1 MKSKFILSLLILLSI
16 YSWSFGQL
24 KSGMSDPDTLISKPT
39 EISETEPALEEAIN
53 PEKYIVGPGD
63 IISIVLWDEYQTNYS
78 LKVTAEGTILIPR
91 ISTLFVAGKS
101 LEEVKSQVSEAVL
114 KKHKNIEVTVSL
126 VNLRR
131 FKVSV
136 TGAIENPGI
145 YSAYANERASEI
157 IKRAGVELHNSSTRN
172 IILKRKDGSEKKID
186 ILRFL
191 RTGQNDRNP
200 YLLDGDIIY
209 VPFRENFIYTCGI
222 YGAVKEPGEYEYVEG
237 DSLLDLINL
246 AGGLTTD
253 ADLSSAEIVRFGPD
267 NKSTQTI
274 KKDLTP
280 LFSAGPRGE
289 DIPLLPDDRVI
300 IRTIPDFRKKKQ
312 VTLIGE
318 VLRPGV
324 YVINEGETK
333 ITDLIELAGG
343 FTQVASLEEAE
354 MNRKYNSEEPDL
366 EYERLKKIPVGD
378 MKSYEYEYFKSKS
391 REIPGRV
398 SIDFVKLF
406 EGKDQKYDILLTDGD
421 MVFVPKKSLVVK
433 VLGKVVNPG
442 YLAYEPGKD
451 YLYYINKAGGFS
463 WRADQGKIKLIK
475 VVTGAWVNPDK
486 NLEPG
491 DVIWIPEKP
500 ERHMIRDILTATGAV
515 SAVYI
520 AIKAAVK

>member
-1 MKSKFILSLLILLSI
+1 MRPKFILGLLILLSS

-24 KSGMSDPDTLISKPT
+24 LSGMNDSDTLISKPA
-39 EISETEPALEEAIN
+39 EIPETEPALEEAVD
-53 PEKYIVGPGD
+53 PEEYIVGPGD
-63 IISIVLWDEYQTNYS
+63 VISIVLGDEFQTNYS
-78 LKVTAEGTILIPR
+78 LKVTADGMILIPR
-91 ISTLFVAGKS
+91 INTLFITGKS
-101 LEEVKSQVSEAVL
+101 LEEVKSLVREAVL

-136 TGAIENPGI
+136 TGAVENPGT
-145 YSAYANERASEI
+145 YSGFANERVSEI
-157 IKRAGVELHNSSTRN
+157 IKRAGGGLQNSSARN
-172 IILKRKDGSEKKID
+172 IILRRKDGSEKRVD
-186 ILRFL
+186 ILKFL
-191 RTGQNDRNP
+191 RAGQNDRNP
-200 YLLDGDIIY
+200 YLLDGDIIW
-209 VPFRENFIYTCGI
+209 VPFRENLIHTCGI
-222 YGAVKEPGEYEYVEG
+222 YGAVKEPGEYEYSEG
-237 DSLLDLINL
+237 DSLVDLINL

-267 NKSTQTI
+267 NKNTQTI
-274 KKDLTP
+274 NKDLTS

-289 DIPLLPDDRVI
+289 DIPLLPDDRVF
-300 IRTIPDFRKKKQ
+300 IRAIPDFRKKKQ
-312 VTLIGE
+312 VTLKGE

-343 FTQVASLEEAE
+343 FTQEASLEEAE
-354 MNRKYNSEEPDL
+354 MNRKYSNEEPDL
-366 EYERLKKIPVGD
+366 EYERLKKIPVAD

-391 REIPGRV
+391 REIQGRV

-421 MVFVPKKSLVVK
+421 MVYVPKKSLVVK

-463 WRADQGKIKLIK
+463 WRADKGKIKLIK
-475 VVTGAWVNPDK
+475 VVTGEWVKPDK
-486 NLEPG
+486 NLQPG
-491 DVIWIPEKP
+491 DVIWVPEKP
-500 ERHMIRDILTATGAV
+500 ERHTIRDILTATGAV

-520 AIKAAVK
+520 AIKAALK